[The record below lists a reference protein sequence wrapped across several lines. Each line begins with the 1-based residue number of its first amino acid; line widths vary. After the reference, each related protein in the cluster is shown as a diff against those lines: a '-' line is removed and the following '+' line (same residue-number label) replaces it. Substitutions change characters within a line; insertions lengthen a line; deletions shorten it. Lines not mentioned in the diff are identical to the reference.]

1 MKDLKYILMF
11 IFLCLFLLDVDAQC
25 AMCKAA
31 AASDLESN
39 PNSMAKNINTGI
51 LYIMGIPYI
60 ILFLL
65 FRKKIVSFARGFF
78 SKT

>member
-1 MKDLKYILMF
+1 ME
-11 IFLCLFLLDVDAQC
+11 AQC

-65 FRKKIVSFARGFF
+65 FRKKIISFFRAFF
-78 SKT
+78 SKA

>member
-1 MKDLKYILMF
+1 MKWFKF
-11 IFLCLFLLDVDAQC
+11 ILFLTFVFFALNLDAQC
-25 AMCKAA
+25 AMCKAS

-65 FRKKIVSFARGFF
+65 FRKKLISFVRAFF
-78 SKT
+78 SKA

>member
-1 MKDLKYILMF
+1 MKAYVYFLIF
-11 IFLCLFLLDVDAQC
+11 IVCSVAFTDVDAQC
-25 AMCKAA
+25 AMCKSA
-31 AASDLESN
+31 AASDLASN

-65 FRKKIVSFARGFF
+65 FRKKIISFVRVFF
-78 SKT
+78 SKA

>member
-1 MKDLKYILMF
+1 
-11 IFLCLFLLDVDAQC
+11 
-25 AMCKAA
+25 MCKAS

-51 LYIMGIPYI
+51 LYIMAFPYI

-65 FRKKIVSFARGFF
+65 FRKKISAFF
-78 SKT
+78 RVFFNKG